1 MALSEIGYS
10 PPKSTVTHDR
20 HVPFR
25 IKTDK
30 ETNNE
35 GEYPTSEHTQN
46 IYKYGYNFYPS
57 IISYYI
63 PNIINHHTMVDILT

>member
-1 MALSEIGYS
+1 MGLSEIGYS

-46 IYKYGYNFYPS
+46 IYKYGYN
-57 IISYYI
+57 
-63 PNIINHHTMVDILT
+63 L